1 MFHVKQKVV
10 YDRSLGLKT
19 NKRSYIIKNN
29 ECSVVYFN
37 YYPKKVMFYRSIGNK
52 IGL

>member
-37 YYPKKVMFYRSIGNK
+37 YYPKKSNVLQKYWK
-52 IGL
+52 